1 MWKVSCFYHNLK
13 YVCAKQPH
21 YTIWRCLCL
30 VVVLV
35 LYGSYCVCFS
45 CFRYFSF
52 MTQCKNPKACTIL
65 LRGASKDIL
74 NEVER
79 NLQDA
84 LHVAR
89 NVVQDPRLVPGGGA
103 AEMGISHVCL
113 VFLLSLVQIVIYLNS
128 TRKQELLNSIL
139 KTIFPKSALNSWYV
153 REPLRNLL
161 SLQRTIDSLFLE
173 VTKTMETLERLR
185 NWSRA
190 YHELFLTLYLPKIE
204 SKSPKWKWPFPSAPR
219 LPLYVL
225 KHLWFC
231 FRTEV
236 FSCQVFLTSGT

>member
-1 MWKVSCFYHNLK
+1 MVLIVFVFPVLDISLSWHSARTQRHAPSSCEELVKIFSTKLNETYRTLYTLQEMWYKTPVSCPVVALRRWVFHM
-13 YVCAKQPH
+13 YV
-21 YTIWRCLCL
+21 W
-30 VVVLV
+30 
-35 LYGSYCVCFS
+35 F
-45 CFRYFSF
+45 FFWF
-52 MTQCKNPKACTIL
+52 
-65 LRGASKDIL
+65 
-74 NEVER
+74 
-79 NLQDA
+79 
-84 LHVAR
+84 
-89 NVVQDPRLVPGGGA
+89 
-103 AEMGISHVCL
+103 
-113 VFLLSLVQIVIYLNS
+113 FLLSLVQIVIYLNS